1 MIIAAVTLQYRIDPE
16 TMQKC
21 PNSKGAYTTTCGTKR
36 RLGEVHDLQTIP
48 SVSFPSWSTAAET
61 AAYFEDVMQATIQS
75 MENHKKEN
83 VETKAENT
91 RERSLRLFEQLLGK
105 EKKAGNKARLLAAQN
120 SNDCTTAN
128 DGTCDDPTKKG
139 YPGSY
144 YSDGLCSANTDTTD
158 CAAHNFLNYSDNC
171 TTANNGECDDP
182 TKQLFTERSGSS
194 QTTVYCSANTDS
206 TDCGELVKGSVCEVG
221 KCCCKCGS
229 SDAEAV
235 DTISYEASKRGIFN
249 YCFDSDCTSKSRACG
264 DSINGVVIE
273 NGFSVDS
280 RYIVKPITPTC
291 INTEDVTGT
300 GKFLLV

>member
-1 MIIAAVTLQYRIDPE
+1 MCNCSAKKAGKIIGGFAGITTLFSVIVMIIAAVTLQYRIDPE

-36 RLGEVHDLQTIP
+36 RLGEVHNLQTIP

-61 AAYFEDVMQATIQS
+61 AAYFEDAMQATIQS

-105 EKKAGNKARLLAAQN
+105 EKKTGNKARLLAAQN
-120 SNDCTTAN
+120 SND
-128 DGTCDDPTKKG
+128 
-139 YPGSY
+139 
-144 YSDGLCSANTDTTD
+144 
-158 CAAHNFLNYSDNC
+158 YSDNC
-171 TTANNGECDDP
+171 TTANDGECDDP
-182 TKQLFTERSGSS
+182 TKQLFVEL
-194 QTTVYCSANTDS
+194 QTTGHSTTCSANTDT
-206 TDCGELVKGSVCEVG
+206 TDCGELLEGSVCEVG

-235 DTISYEASKRGIFN
+235 DTISYEASKRGNFN

-264 DSINGVVIE
+264 VTENGVVVE